1 MEQNNHAAQLGQAE
15 QLFCA
20 RIEDMARQLHRD
32 AAPCFSR
39 FLDEREQ
46 ALAQQTLHRLGF
58 GSDRFCF
65 WAGFDCPP
73 TAPGRRMLGLF
84 PDYLALSEGITSDIW
99 EEQFPICSLTLRWRR
114 QDAVTHRDIL
124 GSLMGLDFKRE
135 LVGEILVGEDHAVLF
150 CTPTAARVIERE
162 LSRVGR
168 VGVQVQTGFQEPLPP
183 AFSLEYHSGT
193 VSSMRLDCVVAMML
207 SLSREKS
214 AALIEGGQ
222 VNLNFLEEQR
232 CACQLRQGDILS
244 VRGHG
249 RFVVWEIGSSS
260 KKGRLHL
267 TVGRYI

>member
-1 MEQNNHAAQLGQAE
+1 MGKIIGIDLGTTNSCVSVMEGGEAVVIANAE
-15 QLFCA
+15 GA
-20 RIEDMARQLHRD
+20 RTTPSVVA
-32 AAPCFSR
+32 FSK
-39 FLDEREQ
+39 
-46 ALAQQTLHRLGF
+46 
-58 GSDRFCF
+58 S
-65 WAGFDCPP
+65 
-73 TAPGRRMLGLF
+73 
-84 PDYLALSEGITSDIW
+84 
-99 EEQFPICSLTLRWRR
+99 
-114 QDAVTHRDIL
+114 
-124 GSLMGLDFKRE
+124 
-135 LVGEILVGEDHAVLF
+135 GEILVGEDHAVLF
-150 CTPTAARVIERE
+150 CIPTAAGVIERE

-207 SLSREKS
+207 NLSREKS